1 MEYRNLSKIVRT
13 TNLHPFYIQGN
24 GLILIKSGEA
34 RKIDRKPINSE
45 KKKKK
50 RRSEIDRF
58 NNDTC
63 LTRVSRKNERE
74 KEGGKLK
81 RKKG

>member
-1 MEYRNLSKIVRT
+1 MEYRNLSKIVGI

-50 RRSEIDRF
+50 EGARSID
-58 NNDTC
+58 
-63 LTRVSRKNERE
+63 LTTTHVSLVSRAKTKEKKRE
-74 KEGGKLK
+74 VN
-81 RKKG
+81 